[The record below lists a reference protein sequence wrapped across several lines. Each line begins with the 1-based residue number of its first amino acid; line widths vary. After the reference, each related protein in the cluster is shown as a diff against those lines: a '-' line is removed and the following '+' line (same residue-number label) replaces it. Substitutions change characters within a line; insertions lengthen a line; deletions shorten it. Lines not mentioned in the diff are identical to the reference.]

1 MKKILVLFVLFSTH
15 ANAQSFQGL
24 LKKATEIA
32 SGATKTG
39 LSSDDI
45 TNGLKEA
52 LRIGAEK
59 GCTNL
64 AKPDGF
70 FKNAALKIL
79 MPPEAAKVES
89 TLRSVGLNQYADDFI
104 LSMNRAAEDACVTAA
119 PIFVN
124 TIKQMTI
131 TDGLNI
137 LRGDESAATTYLRSK
152 TTAELKSSFNPI
164 IKTSLDKVNAT
175 KYWEK
180 AITAYNAIPFSN
192 KKINPDLS
200 TYVTEKAMEG
210 IYSEIAK
217 QEKNIRAN
225 PMARTSELLKRV
237 FEK

>member
-1 MKKILVLFVLFSTH
+1 MKKFLILLLLFSIQSK
-15 ANAQSFQGL
+15 AQSFQGI

-32 SGATKTG
+32 SGTTKTG

-45 TNGLKEA
+45 ANGLKEA
-52 LRIGAEK
+52 LRVGAEK
-59 GCTNL
+59 GCANL

-89 TLRSVGLNQYADDFI
+89 TLRSVGLNQLADDFI
-104 LSMNRAAEDACVTAA
+104 LSMNRAAEDASATAA

-124 TIKQMTI
+124 AIKQMTI
-131 TDGLNI
+131 TDGINI
-137 LRGDESAATTYLRSK
+137 LRGDETAATSYLRSK
-152 TTAELKSSFNPI
+152 TTDNLKSTFNPI
-164 IKTSLDKVNAT
+164 VKTSLDKVNAT
-175 KYWEK
+175 KYWER

-192 KKINPDLS
+192 KKINPDLGA
-200 TYVTEKAMEG
+200 YVTEKAIEG

-217 QEKNIRAN
+217 QEKDIRAN

>member
-124 TIKQMTI
+124 AIKQMTI

>member
-1 MKKILVLFVLFSTH
+1 MKKILLLILVLSF
-15 ANAQSFQGL
+15 NAHSQSFQGL

-32 SGATKTG
+32 SGAQKTG

-45 TNGLKEA
+45 ANGLKEA
-52 LRIGAEK
+52 LRVGAEK
-59 GCTNL
+59 GCSTL

-79 MPPEAAKVES
+79 MPPEATKVEN
-89 TLRSVGLNQYADDFI
+89 TLRSVGLNQLADDFI
-104 LSMNRAAEDACVTAA
+104 LSMNRAAEDASATAA

-124 TIKQMTI
+124 AIKQITI
-131 TDGLNI
+131 TDGLTI
-137 LRGDESAATTYLRSK
+137 LRGDETAATTYLRSK
-152 TTAELKSSFNPI
+152 TTDNLKSTFNPI
-164 IKTSLDKVNAT
+164 VKTSLDKVNAT
-175 KYWEK
+175 KYWER

-200 TYVTEKAMEG
+200 AYVTEKAMEG

-217 QEKNIRAN
+217 QEKDIRAN
-225 PMARTSELLKRV
+225 PMARTTELLKRV

>member
-1 MKKILVLFVLFSTH
+1 MKKILLLTLVLSF
-15 ANAQSFQGL
+15 NAQAQTFQGL

-39 LSSDDI
+39 LSSDEI
-45 TNGLKEA
+45 ANGLKEA
-52 LRIGAEK
+52 LRIGVEK

-89 TLRSVGLNQYADDFI
+89 TLRSVGLNQYADDLI

-124 TIKQMTI
+124 AIKQMTI

-137 LRGDESAATTYLRSK
+137 LRGDESAATAFLRSK
-152 TTAELKSSFNPI
+152 TADNLKSTFNPI
-164 IKTSLDKVNAT
+164 VKTSLDKVNAT
-175 KYWEK
+175 RYWEK
-180 AITAYNAIPFSN
+180 AISAYNAIPFSN
-192 KKINPDLS
+192 KKINPDLNA
-200 TYVTEKAMEG
+200 YVTEKAMEG
-210 IYSEIAK
+210 IYIEIAK
-217 QEKNIRAN
+217 QEKDIRAN

>member
-1 MKKILVLFVLFSTH
+1 MKKLLIILTLCSLN
-15 ANAQSFQGL
+15 AKAQSFQGL

-32 SGATKTG
+32 SGTTKTG

-45 TNGLKEA
+45 ANGLKEA

-89 TLRSVGLNQYADDFI
+89 TLRSVGLNQLADDFI

-124 TIKQMTI
+124 AIKQMTI

-180 AITAYNAIPFSN
+180 AIMAYNAIPFSN

-200 TYVTEKAMEG
+200 AYVTEKAMEG

-225 PMARTSELLKRV
+225 PMARTSELLKKV
-237 FEK
+237 FER

>member
-1 MKKILVLFVLFSTH
+1 MKKLLILLTLCSI
-15 ANAQSFQGL
+15 NAKSQSFQGL

-39 LSSDDI
+39 LSSDEI
-45 TNGLKEA
+45 ANGLKEA

-104 LSMNRAAEDACVTAA
+104 LSMNRAAEDACITAA

-124 TIKQMTI
+124 AIKQMTI
-131 TDGLNI
+131 SDGLNI

-152 TTAELKSSFNPI
+152 TSAELKSSFNPI

-200 TYVTEKAMEG
+200 AYVTEKAMEG
-210 IYSEIAK
+210 IYSEITK
-217 QEKNIRAN
+217 QEKDIRAN
-225 PMARTSELLKRV
+225 PMARTSELLKKV
-237 FEK
+237 FER

>member
-1 MKKILVLFVLFSTH
+1 MKKFLVLFVLFSTQTK
-15 ANAQSFQGL
+15 AQSFQGL

-32 SGATKTG
+32 SGAAKTG

-45 TNGLKEA
+45 ANGLKEA
-52 LRIGAEK
+52 LRVGAEK
-59 GCTNL
+59 GCANL

-89 TLRSVGLNQYADDFI
+89 TLRSVGLNQYADDII
-104 LSMNRAAEDACVTAA
+104 LSLNRAAEDASATAA

-124 TIKQMTI
+124 AIKQMTI
-131 TDGLNI
+131 TDGINI
-137 LRGDESAATTYLRSK
+137 LRGDETAATSFLRSK
-152 TTAELKSSFNPI
+152 TAAELNSSFNPI
-164 IKTSLDKVNAT
+164 VKTSLDKVNAT
-175 KYWEK
+175 KYWER

-200 TYVTEKAMEG
+200 AYVTEKAMEG

-217 QEKNIRAN
+217 QEKDIRAN

>member
-1 MKKILVLFVLFSTH
+1 MKKILVLFVLFSTQT
-15 ANAQSFQGL
+15 NAQSFQGL

-39 LSSDDI
+39 LSSDEI
-45 TNGLKEA
+45 ANGLKEA

-104 LSMNRAAEDACVTAA
+104 LSMNRAAEDACITAA

-124 TIKQMTI
+124 AIKQMTI

-200 TYVTEKAMEG
+200 AYVTEKAMEG
-210 IYSEIAK
+210 IYIEIAK
-217 QEKNIRAN
+217 QEKDIRAN
-225 PMARTSELLKRV
+225 PMARTSELLKKV
-237 FEK
+237 FER

>member
-32 SGATKTG
+32 SGTPKTG

-45 TNGLKEA
+45 ANGLKEA

-200 TYVTEKAMEG
+200 AYVTEKAMEG

-217 QEKNIRAN
+217 QEKDIRAN

>member
-32 SGATKTG
+32 SGTTKTG

-45 TNGLKEA
+45 ANGLKEA

-89 TLRSVGLNQYADDFI
+89 TLRSVGLNQLADDFI

-124 TIKQMTI
+124 AIKQMTI

-164 IKTSLDKVNAT
+164 IKTSLYKVNAT

-200 TYVTEKAMEG
+200 AYVTEKAMEG

-217 QEKNIRAN
+217 QEKDIRAN
-225 PMARTSELLKRV
+225 PTARTSELLKRV

>member
-1 MKKILVLFVLFSTH
+1 MKKFLVLLLLFSIQSK
-15 ANAQSFQGL
+15 AQSFQGL

-32 SGATKTG
+32 TGATKTG

-45 TNGLKEA
+45 ANGLKEA

-64 AKPDGF
+64 AKQDGF

-89 TLRSVGLNQYADDFI
+89 TLRSVGLNQLADDLI
-104 LSMNRAAEDACVTAA
+104 LSLNRAAEDASTTAA

-124 TIKQMTI
+124 AIKQMSI
-131 TDGLNI
+131 TDGINI
-137 LRGDESAATTYLRSK
+137 LRGDEIAATSYLRSK
-152 TTAELKSSFNPI
+152 TTDQLKTTFNPI
-164 IKTSLDKVNAT
+164 VKTSLDKVNAT

-200 TYVTEKAMEG
+200 AYVTEKAMEG

-217 QEKNIRAN
+217 QEKDIRAN
-225 PMARTSELLKRV
+225 PMARTSELLKKV
-237 FEK
+237 FER

>member
-1 MKKILVLFVLFSTH
+1 MKKILVLLVLFSTH
-15 ANAQSFQGL
+15 TNAQSFQGL
-24 LKKATEIA
+24 LKKTTEIA
-32 SGATKTG
+32 SGATKSG

-45 TNGLKEA
+45 ANGLKEA

-124 TIKQMTI
+124 AIKQMTI

-152 TTAELKSSFNPI
+152 TTAEFKSSFNPI

-200 TYVTEKAMEG
+200 AYVTKKAMEG
-210 IYSEIAK
+210 IYSEITK

>member
-1 MKKILVLFVLFSTH
+1 MKKFLVLFVLFSTQTK
-15 ANAQSFQGL
+15 AQSFQGI

-45 TNGLKEA
+45 ANGLKEA
-52 LRIGAEK
+52 LRVGAEK
-59 GCTNL
+59 GCANL

-89 TLRSVGLNQYADDFI
+89 TLRSVGLNQFADDFI
-104 LSMNRAAEDACVTAA
+104 LSMNRAAEDASATAA

-124 TIKQMTI
+124 AIKQMTI
-131 TDGLNI
+131 TDGINI
-137 LRGDESAATTYLRSK
+137 LRGDETAATSYLRSK
-152 TTAELKSSFNPI
+152 TASELKSSFNPI
-164 IKTSLDKVNAT
+164 VKTSLDKVNAT

-200 TYVTEKAMEG
+200 AYVTEKAMEG

-217 QEKNIRAN
+217 QEKDIRAN
-225 PMARTSELLKRV
+225 PMARTTELLNKV

>member
-1 MKKILVLFVLFSTH
+1 MKKILLLLLVLSFN
-15 ANAQSFQGL
+15 AQAQSFQGL

-32 SGATKTG
+32 SGAQKSG

-45 TNGLKEA
+45 ANGLKEA

-59 GCTNL
+59 GCANL

-70 FKNAALKIL
+70 FKNAAIKIL

-89 TLRSVGLNQYADDFI
+89 TLRSVGLHQIADDFI
-104 LSMNRAAEDACVTAA
+104 LSMNRAAEDASATAA
-119 PIFVN
+119 PIFIN
-124 TIKQMTI
+124 AIKQMTI
-131 TDGLNI
+131 SDGLTI
-137 LRGDESAATTYLRSK
+137 LKGNETAATAYLRSK
-152 TTAELKSSFNPI
+152 TSEALQSSFNPI
-164 IKTSLDKVNAT
+164 VKTSLDKVNAT
-175 KYWEK
+175 QYWEK

-200 TYVTEKAMEG
+200 VYVTEKAMEG
-210 IYSEIAK
+210 IYSEIEK
-217 QEKNIRAN
+217 QEKDIRAN

>member
-1 MKKILVLFVLFSTH
+1 MKKILVLFVLFSTQT
-15 ANAQSFQGL
+15 NAQTFQGL

-39 LSSDDI
+39 LSSDEI
-45 TNGLKEA
+45 ANGLKEA

-124 TIKQMTI
+124 AIKQMTI

-180 AITAYNAIPFSN
+180 SITAYNAIPFSN

-200 TYVTEKAMEG
+200 AYVTEKAMEG
-210 IYSEIAK
+210 IYIEIAK
-217 QEKNIRAN
+217 QERDIRAN

>member
-1 MKKILVLFVLFSTH
+1 MKKILVLLVLFSTN
-15 ANAQSFQGL
+15 AKAQSFQGL

-32 SGATKTG
+32 SGTQKAG
-39 LSSDDI
+39 LSSDEI
-45 TNGLKEA
+45 ASGLKEA

-89 TLRSVGLNQYADDFI
+89 TLRSVGLNQLADDFI
-104 LSMNRAAEDACVTAA
+104 LSMNRAAEDASATAA

-124 TIKQMTI
+124 AIKQMTI
-131 TDGLNI
+131 NDGINI
-137 LRGDESAATTYLRSK
+137 LRGDEMAATTYLRAK
-152 TTAELKSSFNPI
+152 TLTELKSSFNPVV
-164 IKTSLDKVNAT
+164 KTSLEKVNAT

-200 TYVTEKAMEG
+200 VYVTEKAMEG

-217 QEKNIRAN
+217 QEKDIRAN
-225 PMARTSELLKRV
+225 PMARTSDLLKRV